1 MRVGGLLTY
10 IFDLYIQRTKLDW
23 GSYTL
28 YLAAFYLKPTRGFCY
43 MLSQISAW
51 INSRHNTIA
60 NYYINHFRAATILYE
75 NFKSICRTLQN
86 SKNIWKQFHE
96 KKIYLDC
103 GSGGL
108 KDEAAYEAYKFK
120 HLTNRQDFK
129 IKVSCMGMKGTMVDH
144 HTLKTESHCMDFKTL
159 WDTS

>member
-1 MRVGGLLTY
+1 MQTRNNFKRAVY
-10 IFDLYIQRTKLDW
+10 QRIFDLYNSKDKTRLR
-23 GSYTL
+23 L
-28 YLAAFYLKPTRGFCY
+28 YYSTFRAFSLKPTRGFYY
-43 MLSQISAW
+43 MYIISQISAW

-60 NYYINHFRAATILYE
+60 NYYINHIRAAIKLCE
-75 NFKSICRTLQN
+75 
-86 SKNIWKQFHE
+86 NIWKQFHE
-96 KKIYLDC
+96 KKNKYLDC

-108 KDEAAYEAYKFK
+108 KDEAAYESYKFK

-144 HTLKTESHCMDFKTL
+144 HMLKTESHCMDFKTL